1 MTGWMY
7 GDLESWNDGKL
18 EMKGCIGEWLQ
29 DAWLHG
35 EIIDLSPK
43 K

>member
-29 DAWLHG
+29 DAWLH
-35 EIIDLSPK
+35 EYMKIVCLK
-43 K
+43 V